1 MTAHGTGDDGP
12 AHRRVTMTCGVM
24 PDRASFEAAFRA
36 TVCARLFTIR
46 ESMISGGA
54 VYHYT
59 CDELYSHVKRLAR
72 RGPVAARF
80 AHTDAGLIMDSLG
93 FEWI

>member
-36 TVCARLFTIR
+36 HTVARLFTIR
-46 ESMISGGA
+46 ESMMSPASVCANRAATGP
-54 VYHYT
+54 
-59 CDELYSHVKRLAR
+59 RRAR
-72 RGPVAARF
+72 RLTCEYSSSQV
-80 AHTDAGLIMDSLG
+80 
-93 FEWI
+93 